1 MLKRSVAAVLWFFTV
16 AWAWNFV
23 AALTGLP
30 EATGIVLAVAVA
42 AFVAVD
48 PRHLFWPAALRPTA
62 EFSPRPSAGVVDAL
76 HRTL

>member
-30 EATGIVLAVAVA
+30 QATGFVLALATA

-48 PRHLFWPAALRPTA
+48 PKHLFWPAALRPTA
-62 EFSPRPSAGVVDAL
+62 EASPMPSAGVADAL
-76 HRTL
+76 HRPL

>member
-16 AWAWNFV
+16 AWAWNYV

-30 EATGIVLAVAVA
+30 AATGFVLGVAAA

-48 PRHLFWPAALRPTA
+48 PKHLFSPAALRPTA
-62 EFSPRPSAGVVDAL
+62 EASLMPSAGVVDAL
-76 HRTL
+76 HRPL

>member
-16 AWAWNFV
+16 AWAWNYV

-30 EATGIVLAVAVA
+30 SATGLVLAVAVA

-48 PRHLFWPAALRPTA
+48 PKHLFWPAALRPTA
-62 EFSPRPSAGVVDAL
+62 ELTPMPSAGVGDAL
-76 HRTL
+76 HRPL